1 MRFVVRMLA
10 MFSLAVAIIMAVSDA
25 TRSIAAGDWIATPL
39 GQSWYSVSPDTL
51 NLTQATIQRY
61 LLPALWDPVIVFVL
75 TLPGWLVFA
84 VLALI
89 LHFIGQTRGRRKPA
103 SA

>member
-1 MRFVVRMLA
+1 MRFVVRMLGMA
-10 MFSLAVAIIMAVSDA
+10 SLAVAIIMAVSDA
-25 TRSIAAGDWIATPL
+25 TRSIAAGEWIATPL

-51 NLTQATIQRY
+51 NLAQATVQRY

-75 TLPGWLVFA
+75 TLPGWAVFA

-89 LHFIGQTRGRRKPA
+89 LHLIGLPRRHRKPA